1 MEIGEEEEEMNEN
14 GLKYKLRVW
23 LSLLSVIERHHVNFF
38 VCSNYIKNIRIKEEI
53 KKNKINKFFV
63 SI

>member
-1 MEIGEEEEEMNEN
+1 MEIGEEEEEEKNEN

-53 KKNKINKFFV
+53 KKK
-63 SI
+63 